1 MQVVD
6 ACLCDPLVS
15 RLPGACTPE
24 VTTAL
29 AEPKGGITSEV
40 QREVRCS
47 PPLIPGARGEASVEN
62 SEIGTV

>member
-29 AEPKGGITSEV
+29 AEPKGEGSLPKFRGKSGVPRLLHLE
-40 QREVRCS
+40 
-47 PPLIPGARGEASVEN
+47 RGERLA
-62 SEIGTV
+62 